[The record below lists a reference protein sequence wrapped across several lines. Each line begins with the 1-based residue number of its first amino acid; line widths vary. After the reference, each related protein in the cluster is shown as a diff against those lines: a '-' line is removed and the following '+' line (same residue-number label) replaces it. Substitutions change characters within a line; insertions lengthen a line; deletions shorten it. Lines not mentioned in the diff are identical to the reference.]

1 MAPKKRTPGNVI
13 DLLSDDDSE
22 IHIIPPSQYP
32 GANRNRPD
40 PGQKPPDLPAKL
52 KEQHRL
58 YLQDSHAPSSGRLH
72 GGYNLETLEYEEH
85 LIPEGQLNCR
95 GCRLSP
101 IEFDENGQEIPA
113 AVTHEKRQKILMDK
127 FEKKWAEEDAERSSK
142 NATTDYRNE
151 NPGRQPSVIALDV
164 EHAPV
169 TNNNQANRPRGSLSV
184 PGNANHGS
192 KRRARGGSGSGC
204 GSVSGPIDKQVPEPN
219 PASPQTDGR
228 VRESESDIESSTEA
242 GSGSDTELHIPAPTP
257 VSLSELREGRM
268 APSSSSSATSAS
280 FAPRSLR
287 RSNINSKNRNVLDNG
302 KGKDREEI
310 PETEVLELDSDDEE
324 ELDNLNFESNEHK
337 HNNGHSGDNHDE
349 EDEDEELRRA
359 IALSLQDQQHMED
372 NNTTTTSKTAG
383 AYASASA
390 SASSDHHHHH
400 PHDHNPQAK
409 RRKLAHAALLQQ
421 RLDGR
426 EQIQTQRQQPK
437 PIRDTIV
444 VTSPTTATTKG
455 SAAAPTSSGSIST
468 SVGGGGGGG
477 SGAGAGAGG
486 LAGFDRKQME
496 AERLARLKRKCQ
508 SEDGGDTQK
517 SEQEQKQ
524 RPHGGSGAT
533 ISTSSTTG
541 TNHKAPQQNK
551 KSEMT
556 TGLGSHT
563 HSQRAISISPPP
575 VRRPTTR
582 PDDRDRVPQPAP
594 AGDHRFSTARH
605 PALTAG
611 GSHGSSI
618 ARPGT
623 TSSENKHKNQ
633 NTTTSRGDGRTDAP
647 PTGSNNKNSIK
658 LNYYPKGIVFKTQ
671 IPGSNDNSTNRT
683 IDFATLISPASAL
696 ESCLLSSFIWNF
708 DWLFSHFDTKRTK
721 FQLVMHAKQPSRREE
736 LKADFAGI
744 PNARLCFPP
753 MDGIVNCMHS
763 KLMLLFY
770 NDENNSNSQIGHRLG
785 HGHRNGSNAS
795 TRCRIVVPTANLVD
809 FDWGVGGIM
818 ENTVWLIDLP
828 PATASATAVKTQ
840 AQAQAELT
848 GRRATDDSSV
858 TTAFQKSLTA
868 FLRAQT
874 VPEDVIRKL
883 ERFDFTE
890 TAHLGFVHT
899 IGGMHSGGGGGK
911 EQTWRTTGLPLLGQT
926 ITELGLTP
934 PAARGRGQGQGH
946 GPGPI
951 QLDYVT
957 SSLGSLTD
965 EFVSSI
971 YLAAQGDD
979 GLTEYNRR
987 NSTTA
992 AGRKGTST
1000 GGGQMTLFGVKGRKP
1015 SVANSGMFSGGHDDW
1030 KENMRVYYP
1039 SDETVRRSRGGPRNA
1054 GTICFNMKWWHNGR
1068 FPQSIMRDCVS
1079 VREGLLMHNKI
1090 MFVRFAVPV
1099 ELGKPQ
1105 ELAKVGWAYVGSANL
1120 SESAWGRLVQDKAT
1134 KQPKLN
1140 CRNWECGVIIPLV
1153 AEGKVDPDN
1162 GKSNSGHTAG
1172 LEMFDHLVPV
1182 PMRYPGE
1189 RFEGKKP
1196 WTTGMY
1202 DY

>member
-1 MAPKKRTPGNVI
+1 MAPKKRTSSNVI

-32 GANRNRPD
+32 GVNRNHPD
-40 PGQKPPDLPAKL
+40 PGQQPLDLPAKL
-52 KEQHRL
+52 KEQHRQ
-58 YLQDSHAPSSGRLH
+58 YLQDSHNPSSGRLH
-72 GGYNLETLEYEEH
+72 GGYDLDTLTYEEH

-113 AVTHEKRQKILMDK
+113 TVTHERRQKILTDK
-127 FEKKWAEEDAERSSK
+127 FEKKWAEDDAERSNK
-142 NATTDYRNE
+142 NATADDRDE
-151 NPGRQPSVIALDV
+151 NPGRREPSVIALDV
-164 EHAPV
+164 DPV
-169 TNNNQANRPRGSLSV
+169 NKNNNNQAKPARGSLSV
-184 PGNANHGS
+184 SGNANHGS
-192 KRRARGGSGSGC
+192 ERRVRRSGSGP
-204 GSVSGPIDKQVPEPN
+204 GSGPIDKQVPEPN
-219 PASPQTDGR
+219 PASPQTDAR
-228 VRESESDIESSTEA
+228 VHESESDIESSTEA
-242 GSGSDTELHIPAPTP
+242 GSGSDTELHVPAPTP
-257 VSLSELREGRM
+257 VSPSELRERRM
-268 APSSSSSATSAS
+268 PSSSSSSVTTAS
-280 FAPRSLR
+280 FGSRSLR
-287 RSNINSKNRNVLDNG
+287 RSNINPREHNNLDKG
-302 KGKDREEI
+302 KGKGREGI
-310 PETEVLELDSDDEE
+310 PETEVLELDSGDDDEKE
-324 ELDNLNFESNEHK
+324 IDVLNVESNGHK
-337 HNNGHSGDNHDE
+337 HNNGHYGDDE
-349 EDEDEELRRA
+349 GLEDEDEELRRA
-359 IALSLQDQQHMED
+359 ISLSLQDQQGMD
-372 NNTTTTSKTAG
+372 RDDTTTTTSKNAG
-383 AYASASA
+383 AST
-390 SASSDHHHHH
+390 SSDHHHHH
-400 PHDHNPQAK
+400 HDHSSPQAK

-444 VTSPTTATTKG
+444 VTSPASSTTTTATTKE

-468 SVGGGGGGG
+468 SVGGGGG
-477 SGAGAGAGG
+477 SGAGAGG

-508 SEDGGDTQK
+508 SEDGGDAQK
-517 SEQEQKQ
+517 SEQEQG
-524 RPHGGSGAT
+524 RHGGSGGSGT
-533 ISTSSTTG
+533 ISTSSRTSNTISTTTTA
-541 TNHKAPQQNK
+541 TNYKASQQNK
-551 KSEMT
+551 DSELRT
-556 TGLGSHT
+556 R
-563 HSQRAISISPPP
+563 SQRAISPPP
-575 VRRPTTR
+575 VRRPTTL
-582 PDDRDRVPQPAP
+582 PDDRDRVPRPAP
-594 AGDHRFSTARH
+594 AGDHRFSTARQT
-605 PALTAG
+605 ALTNG
-611 GSHGSSI
+611 GSHSSSI
-618 ARPGT
+618 AGPAT
-623 TSSENKHKNQ
+623 TSSENKHKN
-633 NTTTSRGDGRTDAP
+633 TTASRGDGRTDAP
-647 PTGSNNKNSIK
+647 PTGSNKKNSIK
-658 LNYYPKGIVFKTQ
+658 LNYYPKGIVLKTQ

-708 DWLFSHFDTKRTK
+708 DWLFPHFDTKRTK
-721 FQLVMHAKQPSRREE
+721 FQLVMHAKQPLRREE
-736 LKADFAGI
+736 LKADFGGI
-744 PNARLCFPP
+744 PNVRLCFPP

-785 HGHRNGSNAS
+785 HGHGNGSNAA

-809 FDWGVGGIM
+809 FDWGVGGVM
-818 ENTVWLIDLP
+818 ENTVWMIDLP
-828 PATASATAVKTQ
+828 PATASAAAVKT
-840 AQAQAELT
+840 QAQAELT
-848 GRRATDDSSV
+848 GRAAAGGSS
-858 TTAFQKSLTA
+858 TPTAFQKSLTA

-899 IGGMHSGGGGGK
+899 IGGMHGGSGGGK

-926 ITELGLTP
+926 ITDLGLTP
-934 PAARGRGQGQGH
+934 PAARERGKDQGH
-946 GPGPI
+946 GPDPV

-971 YLAAQGDD
+971 YLSAQGDD
-979 GLTEYNRR
+979 GLTKYNRR

-992 AGRKGTST
+992 AGIKGTST
-1000 GGGQMTLFGVKGRKP
+1000 GGGQTTLFGVEGQKP
-1015 SVANSGMFSGGHDDW
+1015 SAANSSGMFSGGHDDW

-1039 SDETVRRSRGGPRNA
+1039 SDETVRRSRGGRKHA
-1054 GTICFNMKWWHNGR
+1054 GTICFNIKWWHNGK

-1090 MFVRFAVPV
+1090 MFVRFAAPV
-1099 ELGKPQ
+1099 ESGNR
-1105 ELAKVGWAYVGSANL
+1105 VGWAYVGSANL
-1120 SESAWGRLVQDKAT
+1120 SESAWGRLIQDKAT

-1153 AEGKVDPDN
+1153 AEGKLDPDNLN
-1162 GKSNSGHTAG
+1162 GKSNSGHKAG
-1172 LEMFDHLVPV
+1172 LEMFEHLVPV